1 MMTTTELS
9 EMIAEGENSN
19 VEFMRDEV
27 RPEKLAK
34 AIVALAN
41 FRGGSV
47 LLGVEDDGT
56 VSGVRR
62 DGLER
67 WVTDTVLGR

>member
-9 EMIAEGENSN
+9 EMIADGENSN

-27 RPEKLAK
+27 RPAKLAK

-41 FRGGSV
+41 S
-47 LLGVEDDGT
+47 
-56 VSGVRR
+56 
-62 DGLER
+62 
-67 WVTDTVLGR
+67 